1 MVNKKAQIADWQTP
15 FSDQPMMP
23 VNTMPAS
30 LPQSCLN
37 KRDYADADIIRLAA
51 FIRDNPNPILA
62 FNPNGEVIKTNPAAV
77 RLLKRLHVE
86 AWAILPADH
95 PQIVTACLTSQQT
108 DHTIEVTVNNHML
121 ALTYHSLPAFKLVY
135 LYVIELTDYR
145 QAEAELLRIAA
156 KTVDLAKQA
165 VLQLQAFRN
174 TLPQSTVATAHTP
187 RTDTQ
192 TEISNAY
199 ATLADL
205 FVSMDGCVFASAGG
219 EPGSK

>member
-1 MVNKKAQIADWQTP
+1 MVNKKAQIADWQAQFPDRPVTP
-15 FSDQPMMP
+15 TGLNAHSF
-23 VNTMPAS
+23 
-30 LPQSCLN
+30 LN

-62 FNPNGEVIKTNPAAV
+62 FNPDGEVIRTNPAAV

-86 AWAILPADH
+86 PWAILPAEH
-95 PQIVTACLTSQQT
+95 PHIVTACLTSQQT
-108 DHTIEVTVNNHML
+108 DHTIEVTVNSHML
-121 ALTYHSLPAFKLVY
+121 ALTYHSLPAFELVY

-145 QAEAELLRIAA
+145 QAEAELLRIAL

-174 TLPQSTVATAHTP
+174 ALPQATASIEAVSP
-187 RTDTQ
+187 ADV
-192 TEISNAY
+192 SSAY

-219 EPGSK
+219 EQGGE

>member
-1 MVNKKAQIADWQTP
+1 MVNKKAQMVDWQTQ
-15 FSDQPMMP
+15 FSDQSIAP
-23 VNTMPAS
+23 TS
-30 LPQSCLN
+30 LNAHSCLN
-37 KRDYADADIIRLAA
+37 KRDYADADIIRLSA

-62 FNPNGEVIKTNPAAV
+62 FNPNGEVIRTNPAAV

-86 AWAILPADH
+86 PWAILPAEH
-95 PQIVTACLTSQQT
+95 SHIVMACLTSQQM

-174 TLPQSTVATAHTP
+174 AMPQTTVAIAP
-187 RTDTQ
+187 SSQ

-199 ATLADL
+199 AALADL
-205 FVSMDGCVFASAGG
+205 FVSMDGCMFASAGG